1 VKTVTHKVVGVA
13 IIWNGSKILIDR
25 RLPTGSLGGLWEF
38 PGGKVEPGESIAACI
53 AREVQEELALVVEVG
68 DRLTGSDGVLPLV
81 IEHDYQDFTVELV
94 AHHCRYLGG
103 EPQPLSCDEIRWVTV
118 AELGQYPLPPAN
130 VAIVEALR
138 ALNLNL
144 SY

>member
-1 VKTVTHKVVGVA
+1 VKTVTHKLVGVA

-68 DRLTGSDGVLPLV
+68 DRLIS

-94 AHHCRYLGG
+94 VHHCRYLGG
-103 EPQPLSCDEIRWVTV
+103 EPQPLSCDEIRWVTI

-138 ALNLNL
+138 A
-144 SY
+144 SS

>member
-1 VKTVTHKVVGVA
+1 MKTVTHRLVGVA
-13 IIWNGSKILIDR
+13 IIWDGEQILIDR

-53 AREVQEELALVVEVG
+53 AREVQEELALTVEVG
-68 DRLTGSDGVLPLV
+68 DRL
-81 IEHDYQDFTVELV
+81 IAIQHDYLDFTVELV

-118 AELGQYPLPPAN
+118 AELANYPLPPAN
-130 VAIVEALR
+130 GAIVEALQTFVTTR
-138 ALNLNL
+138 
-144 SY
+144 SSSCR

>member
-68 DRLTGSDGVLPLV
+68 DRLIS

-130 VAIVEALR
+130 VAIVEALQI
-138 ALNLNL
+138 LN
-144 SY
+144 S

>member
-1 VKTVTHKVVGVA
+1 MKTVTHKLVGVA
-13 IIWNGSKILIDR
+13 IIWDGPRILIDR

-68 DRLTGSDGVLPLV
+68 DRLISLDGVRPLV

-94 AHHCRYLGG
+94 VHHCRYLGG

-130 VAIVEALR
+130 VAIVEALQ
-138 ALNLNL
+138 ALKVF
-144 SY
+144 